1 MTNKYEQK
9 KSSEIPEEE
18 KRKLRKKTNS
28 FISRYCGFAALVIIL
43 ITFAA
48 FILGEADGFYS
59 QCGIMASIALLAISV
74 INDPDRNDPDK
85 NDPDKN
91 DIAYLEQLNADK
103 RDVKRSENKSQ
114 TNQVTDSEQDN

>member
-85 NDPDKN
+85 ID
-91 DIAYLEQLNADK
+91 AYLEQLNSDK
-103 RDVKRSENKSQ
+103 RDVKRSETKSQ
-114 TNQVTDSEQDN
+114 TDQLADSEQEN

>member
-85 NDPDKN
+85 I
-91 DIAYLEQLNADK
+91 DIAYLEQLNSDK
-103 RDVKRSENKSQ
+103 RDAKRSENKSQ
-114 TNQVTDSEQDN
+114 ADQVTDSEQEN

>member
-9 KSSEIPEEE
+9 KPSEIPEEE

-48 FILGEADGFYS
+48 FILGEANGFYS

-85 NDPDKN
+85 I
-91 DIAYLEQLNADK
+91 DIAYLEQLNSDK
-103 RDVKRSENKSQ
+103 RGAKHPEDKSQ
-114 TNQVTDSEQDN
+114 INQLTDSEQDN

>member
-9 KSSEIPEEE
+9 KPSEIPEEE

-48 FILGEADGFYS
+48 FILGEANGFYS

-85 NDPDKN
+85 I
-91 DIAYLEQLNADK
+91 DIACLEQLNSDK
-103 RDVKRSENKSQ
+103 RGAKHPEDKSL
-114 TNQVTDSEQDN
+114 TNQLTDSEQDN

>member
-59 QCGIMASIALLAISV
+59 QCGIMASIALWQFRLSMIL
-74 INDPDRNDPDK
+74 IET
-85 NDPDKN
+85 
-91 DIAYLEQLNADK
+91 IQI
-103 RDVKRSENKSQ
+103 KS
-114 TNQVTDSEQDN
+114 TLPIWSN